1 MNSHKEK
8 SNFSPISMAAIM
20 ENIYETRRPIVRGLI
35 YAGAYLF
42 AGAPK
47 VGKSFFVAQLAY
59 HVSTGQALWGY
70 DVKKCTVLYLALED
84 DEKRIQQ
91 RMFQMFGAESAPDN
105 LFFSTKI
112 SLLANGLENDLK
124 KFIQEH
130 KDTGLIIIDTLQ
142 KIRGKENDT
151 ISYAKDYDAVSQL
164 KEFADKND
172 LCIILVHHTRKQ
184 ISDDPFDMI
193 SGTNGLAGAV
203 DCSIVMSKEKRTSD
217 HATLQFTGRD
227 QTDQKITVKRDA
239 ERLIWL
245 FENAET
251 ELWKE
256 TPEPVL
262 ELIAKYLTQEA
273 PLWCGTPSELAEKI
287 KTDLQPNA
295 LSTMLNVRAGKLK
308 DKYGICYEKGRNH
321 GGRFIKLTFC
331 GLDA

>member
-20 ENIYETRRPIVRGLI
+20 ENVYETRRPIVHGLI

-59 HVSTGQALWGY
+59 HVSAGQALWGY
-70 DVKKCTVLYLALED
+70 DV
-84 DEKRIQQ
+84 
-91 RMFQMFGAESAPDN
+91 
-105 LFFSTKI
+105 
-112 SLLANGLENDLK
+112 K

-203 DCSIVMSKEKRTSD
+203 DCSIVMSKEKRTGD

-227 QTDQKITVKRDA
+227 QTDQKITVKRDP

-295 LSTMLNVRAGKLK
+295 QSTMLNVRAGKLK